1 MLIYRSNEV
10 NKFEFVVVAALRAQQ
25 LARGCT
31 PRVDGNNKPFI
42 TAQLEVLAGK
52 VQKIGAPTMPEQPDV
67 RLRSKSI
74 PRQENVEHRALYR
87 EDLSVSGLAGTSSK

>member
-1 MLIYRSNEV
+1 MLIYRSNQV

-31 PRVDGNNKPFI
+31 PKVDGNYKPFI

-52 VQKIGAPTMPEQPDV
+52 VQKISAPTMPEQSDV
-67 RLRSKSI
+67 RPPAKST
-74 PRQENVEHRALYR
+74 PAPENVEHRALYR